1 MALRLKK
8 ISILLLTGFFLLGFL
23 SCGTGGQKSEGEEE
37 TETGISD
44 VSEQEET
51 YAEPEAI
58 KLPAD
63 FPEDIPVYPDA
74 EVEMVNEAIPD
85 SIIVFEFAIKAKLG
99 EVANLLKQELVKNG
113 WEISGEG
120 GSEEM
125 EYINF
130 AAKKDERNLS
140 FRLLPDERSSIG
152 FKETWKIT
160 FLRMDYYPKGF
171 F

>member
-1 MALRLKK
+1 MLLRLKK
-8 ISILLLTGFFLLGFL
+8 NSILLITGFFLLGFL

-37 TETGISD
+37 TETSISD
-44 VSEQEET
+44 ISEQEET
-51 YAEPEAI
+51 YTEIEEI

-63 FPEDIPVYPDA
+63 FPEDIPVYADA
-74 EVEMVNEAIPD
+74 EVEMVHEVVPD
-85 SIIVFEFAIKAKLG
+85 STIIFEFAIKAKLG
-99 EVANLLKQELVKNG
+99 EVADFLKQELVKNG

-130 AAKKDERNLS
+130 TAKKEKRNLG
-140 FRLLPDERSSIG
+140 FRLRPDERSSTD
-152 FKETWKIT
+152 FTETWEIT